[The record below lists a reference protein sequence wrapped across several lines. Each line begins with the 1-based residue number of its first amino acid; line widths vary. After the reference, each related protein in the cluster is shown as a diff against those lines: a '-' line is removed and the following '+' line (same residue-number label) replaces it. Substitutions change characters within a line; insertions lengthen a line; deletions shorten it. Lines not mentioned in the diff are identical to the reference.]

1 MGYLTVSFDV
11 AVRSVVRQVTNWCL
25 SPLSS
30 PSCSSQKSI
39 WNILTSIDCSWND
52 RLLWLH
58 FSMLLTHINSEIKGS
73 LVGKTTLSLDNLGSI
88 FYGQNRSWL
97 NWASSNFLSWLMSD
111 GSWLSANICLMLFS
125 WISPLLVVWSTW
137 SLSLGLDF
145 LCCSLLCQSLLVGL
159 RKILTGTICLSL
171 HVTNI
176 TLWDLHLLRWWSVL
190 SVLTFLVGRQF
201 LVWSHTDLLIDLDWT
216 MTNSEPCSKSSIWL
230 RDNIAFLLEAWIY
243 LQVELVGW
251 LVCGRWWHS
260 CCNVHIIDR
269 LFQFFKVRSLWWLF
283 SGGLAFDASSNCLRV
298 TLDNHWLERKDFL
311 FVSSLIYV
319 RWWWYNIAEF
329 IVSCLLRKL
338 VCRNILAILHSCR
351 PFLVWK
357 IGILLFIR
365 KGSMNLI
372 LLNNFLE
379 LFSID
384 ALSLVVT
391 KDHCL
396 GNFLVLWIFFLE
408 ELFNTVTIDV
418 ELFLITSFLVARD
431 YWVKV
436 KNVLVRGLQIWKQIV
451 HIHTCWLVW
460 AILSLVGLTT
470 WR

>member
-1 MGYLTVSFDV
+1 
-11 AVRSVVRQVTNWCL
+11 VT
-25 SPLSS
+25 
-30 PSCSSQKSI
+30 
-39 WNILTSIDCSWND
+39 D
-52 RLLWLH
+52 
-58 FSMLLTHINSEIKGS
+58 
-73 LVGKTTLSLDNLGSI
+73 
-88 FYGQNRSWL
+88 
-97 NWASSNFLSWLMSD
+97 
-111 GSWLSANICLMLFS
+111 
-125 WISPLLVVWSTW
+125 
-137 SLSLGLDF
+137 
-145 LCCSLLCQSLLVGL
+145 
-159 RKILTGTICLSL
+159 
-171 HVTNI
+171 I
-176 TLWDLHLLRWWSVL
+176 TLWDLHLLRWRSIL

-201 LVWSHTDLLIDLDWT
+201 LVWSHTDLLIDLNWT
-216 MTNSEPCSKSSIWL
+216 MTNSEPSSKSSIRL
-230 RDNIAFLLEAWIY
+230 RDYIAFLLEAWVN
-243 LQVELVGW
+243 LKVELVSW

-283 SGGLAFDASSNCLRV
+283 GGGFAFHSSSNRLRV
-298 TLDNHWLERKDFL
+298 TFDNHWLERKDFL

-319 RWWWYNIAEF
+319 RWWWYNIAELS
-329 IVSCLLRKL
+329 VSCLLRKL

-357 IGILLFIR
+357 IGILLFVR
-365 KGSMNLI
+365 KSSMNLI

-396 GNFLVLWIFFLE
+396 GNFLVLWILFLE

-436 KNVLVRGLQIWKQIV
+436 KNVLIRGLQIWKQV
-451 HIHTCWLVW
+451 VNIHTCWFVW
-460 AILSLVGLTT
+460 AVLSLVGLTT
-470 WR
+470 WGQLELVNDRFSNLRRTNKNLLGIVLRLGMLWEVFGIFLLDKIVQIFDVSELTFRKKLHFMRPDDSNTHILSSIGHDGTS